1 MLAAGL
7 GFPTLR
13 RLLLVFYTRA
23 SFPSLLPSRRDSR
36 RLRPPRTQPPPPVG
50 VAKHASP
57 SFPSPTPTV
66 SQFVPRHGAAAAVP
80 PPRLPG
86 RVVAVTPVRRRRRR
100 PCLVLGR
107 PDRSIDRSMGVHL
120 LKKQH
125 SSASL
130 GGSSGGGSMPP
141 KGCMAVRVVGP
152 GGGEEEE
159 RFVVPV
165 GYLKHPLFVALLKAA
180 EEEYGFEQ
188 KGAITIPCGVD
199 HFRRVQGI
207 IHHKNKNHH
216 HHNISAAAG
225 GHHSNHFHI
234 AGCFRA

>member
-1 MLAAGL
+1 
-7 GFPTLR
+7 
-13 RLLLVFYTRA
+13 
-23 SFPSLLPSRRDSR
+23 
-36 RLRPPRTQPPPPVG
+36 
-50 VAKHASP
+50 
-57 SFPSPTPTV
+57 
-66 SQFVPRHGAAAAVP
+66 
-80 PPRLPG
+80 
-86 RVVAVTPVRRRRRR
+86 
-100 PCLVLGR
+100 
-107 PDRSIDRSMGVHL
+107 MGVHR

-125 SSASL
+125 SAPSL
-130 GGSSGGGSMPP
+130 GGSGSGSGSSSASMPP

-152 GGGEEEE
+152 AGGGGREEEEEEE

-207 IHHKNKNHH
+207 IHHQRQHHNHH
-216 HHNISAAAG
+216 GSGGGAHH
-225 GHHSNHFHI
+225 GHHSSNHHFHI

>member
-1 MLAAGL
+1 
-7 GFPTLR
+7 
-13 RLLLVFYTRA
+13 
-23 SFPSLLPSRRDSR
+23 
-36 RLRPPRTQPPPPVG
+36 
-50 VAKHASP
+50 
-57 SFPSPTPTV
+57 
-66 SQFVPRHGAAAAVP
+66 
-80 PPRLPG
+80 
-86 RVVAVTPVRRRRRR
+86 
-100 PCLVLGR
+100 
-107 PDRSIDRSMGVHL
+107 MGVHL

-130 GGSSGGGSMPP
+130 GGSSGGPMPP

-152 GGGEEEE
+152 GPGGGELEEE

-207 IHHKNKNHH
+207 IHHQKHHHISGGGHHGHHNHH
-216 HHNISAAAG
+216 HHLN
-225 GHHSNHFHI
+225 I

>member
-1 MLAAGL
+1 
-7 GFPTLR
+7 
-13 RLLLVFYTRA
+13 
-23 SFPSLLPSRRDSR
+23 
-36 RLRPPRTQPPPPVG
+36 
-50 VAKHASP
+50 
-57 SFPSPTPTV
+57 
-66 SQFVPRHGAAAAVP
+66 
-80 PPRLPG
+80 
-86 RVVAVTPVRRRRRR
+86 
-100 PCLVLGR
+100 
-107 PDRSIDRSMGVHL
+107 MGVHR

-125 SSASL
+125 SAPSL
-130 GGSSGGGSMPP
+130 GGGGSGAGSSMPP

-152 GGGEEEE
+152 AGGGGRKEQEEEEEE

-207 IHHKNKNHH
+207 IHHHVSGGSGSGGGGGHH
-216 HHNISAAAG
+216 GH
-225 GHHSNHFHI
+225 HHSNHFHI

>member
-1 MLAAGL
+1 
-7 GFPTLR
+7 
-13 RLLLVFYTRA
+13 
-23 SFPSLLPSRRDSR
+23 
-36 RLRPPRTQPPPPVG
+36 
-50 VAKHASP
+50 
-57 SFPSPTPTV
+57 
-66 SQFVPRHGAAAAVP
+66 
-80 PPRLPG
+80 
-86 RVVAVTPVRRRRRR
+86 
-100 PCLVLGR
+100 
-107 PDRSIDRSMGVHL
+107 MGVHR

-125 SSASL
+125 SAPSL
-130 GGSSGGGSMPP
+130 GGSGSGSASMPP

-152 GGGEEEE
+152 AGGGGGKGGREEEEEE

-207 IHHKNKNHH
+207 IHHQRHH
-216 HHNISAAAG
+216 HVSGGG
-225 GHHSNHFHI
+225 GHHGHHSSNHFHI

>member
-1 MLAAGL
+1 
-7 GFPTLR
+7 
-13 RLLLVFYTRA
+13 
-23 SFPSLLPSRRDSR
+23 
-36 RLRPPRTQPPPPVG
+36 
-50 VAKHASP
+50 
-57 SFPSPTPTV
+57 
-66 SQFVPRHGAAAAVP
+66 
-80 PPRLPG
+80 
-86 RVVAVTPVRRRRRR
+86 
-100 PCLVLGR
+100 
-107 PDRSIDRSMGVHL
+107 MGVHL
-120 LKKQH
+120 QLLKKQP

-130 GGSSGGGSMPP
+130 EGSRSGGSSPPMPP

-152 GGGEEEE
+152 GGEEEEEE

-207 IHHKNKNHH
+207 IHHQKHNHH
-216 HHNISAAAG
+216 HISGGAAG
-225 GHHSNHFHI
+225 HHAHHNNHHHFHI

>member
-1 MLAAGL
+1 
-7 GFPTLR
+7 
-13 RLLLVFYTRA
+13 
-23 SFPSLLPSRRDSR
+23 
-36 RLRPPRTQPPPPVG
+36 
-50 VAKHASP
+50 
-57 SFPSPTPTV
+57 
-66 SQFVPRHGAAAAVP
+66 
-80 PPRLPG
+80 
-86 RVVAVTPVRRRRRR
+86 
-100 PCLVLGR
+100 
-107 PDRSIDRSMGVHL
+107 MGVHL

-125 SSASL
+125 SS
-130 GGSSGGGSMPP
+130 SSVGGGMPP

-152 GGGEEEE
+152 AGGEEEE

-207 IHHKNKNHH
+207 INKQKQQQNHH
-216 HHNISAAAG
+216 HHHGRLLSGAG
-225 GHHSNHFHI
+225 GHHHHNFHI

>member
-1 MLAAGL
+1 
-7 GFPTLR
+7 
-13 RLLLVFYTRA
+13 
-23 SFPSLLPSRRDSR
+23 
-36 RLRPPRTQPPPPVG
+36 
-50 VAKHASP
+50 
-57 SFPSPTPTV
+57 
-66 SQFVPRHGAAAAVP
+66 
-80 PPRLPG
+80 
-86 RVVAVTPVRRRRRR
+86 
-100 PCLVLGR
+100 
-107 PDRSIDRSMGVHL
+107 MGVHR

-125 SSASL
+125 SSAPSL
-130 GGSSGGGSMPP
+130 GGGSGSSMPP

-152 GGGEEEE
+152 AGGGGGHKEEEEEEE

-207 IHHKNKNHH
+207 IHHHRVSGGGGGGGGGH
-216 HHNISAAAG
+216 HHN
-225 GHHSNHFHI
+225 SNHFHI

>member
-1 MLAAGL
+1 
-7 GFPTLR
+7 
-13 RLLLVFYTRA
+13 
-23 SFPSLLPSRRDSR
+23 
-36 RLRPPRTQPPPPVG
+36 
-50 VAKHASP
+50 
-57 SFPSPTPTV
+57 
-66 SQFVPRHGAAAAVP
+66 
-80 PPRLPG
+80 
-86 RVVAVTPVRRRRRR
+86 
-100 PCLVLGR
+100 
-107 PDRSIDRSMGVHL
+107 MGVHR

-125 SSASL
+125 SAPSL
-130 GGSSGGGSMPP
+130 GGSGSGSGSGSSSASMPP

-152 GGGEEEE
+152 AGGGGREEEEEEE

-207 IHHKNKNHH
+207 IHHQRQHH
-216 HHNISAAAG
+216 SHHGSGGG
-225 GHHSNHFHI
+225 GHHGHHSSNHHFHI

>member
-1 MLAAGL
+1 M
-7 GFPTLR
+7 
-13 RLLLVFYTRA
+13 
-23 SFPSLLPSRRDSR
+23 
-36 RLRPPRTQPPPPVG
+36 
-50 VAKHASP
+50 
-57 SFPSPTPTV
+57 
-66 SQFVPRHGAAAAVP
+66 

-86 RVVAVTPVRRRRRR
+86 RAALTTCAAARLSSPF
-100 PCLVLGR
+100 VLIF
-107 PDRSIDRSMGVHL
+107 DRTAGIDRSMGVHL

-130 GGSSGGGSMPP
+130 TGSGGSSGGGSSGGGGSSASAMPP

-152 GGGEEEE
+152 GGGGGAGEEVEEE

-207 IHHKNKNHH
+207 IHHQKHVSGGHHGHHSTNHH
-216 HHNISAAAG
+216 HH
-225 GHHSNHFHI
+225 FHI
-234 AGCFRA
+234 AACFRA

>member
-1 MLAAGL
+1 
-7 GFPTLR
+7 
-13 RLLLVFYTRA
+13 
-23 SFPSLLPSRRDSR
+23 
-36 RLRPPRTQPPPPVG
+36 
-50 VAKHASP
+50 
-57 SFPSPTPTV
+57 
-66 SQFVPRHGAAAAVP
+66 
-80 PPRLPG
+80 
-86 RVVAVTPVRRRRRR
+86 
-100 PCLVLGR
+100 
-107 PDRSIDRSMGVHL
+107 MGVHL

-125 SSASL
+125 SSASI
-130 GGSSGGGSMPP
+130 GSSSGRSSSMPP

-207 IHHKNKNHH
+207 INHQKNHGHCLISGGSHHGSAGHHNNHH
-216 HHNISAAAG
+216 H
-225 GHHSNHFHI
+225 FHI
-234 AGCFRA
+234 VGCFRA